1 MNPDGIHPYLL
12 FGRNDILV
20 KVMAIEFGMI
30 GCGVMGEALLSRLIA
45 QGVYAPEN
53 ILVSEPMAA
62 RIEVLAA
69 QYGIKTTD
77 RNAEAAAAARDVL
90 FLAIK
95 PQVFGAVV
103 DQLKG
108 NSGPALVLSILAGTT
123 LAQLEAGFPHQPV
136 IRVMPNTPAAVGA
149 GMSAMSPGKLA
160 GPVHIE
166 LARKILATVGKVVEV
181 PESMMDAVTGLSGSG
196 PGYVALV
203 IEALADGGVL
213 VGLPRNIALELA
225 TQTVLGTAQLI
236 QEKNLHPAVLKDQV
250 TSPGGTTIAGVA
262 QLESLGLRTALIEAV
277 RAASNRSAE
286 LGS

>member
-1 MNPDGIHPYLL
+1 MEGSSL
-12 FGRNDILV
+12 FAVWV
-20 KVMAIEFGMI
+20 KAIFWVKAMAIEFGMI
-30 GCGVMGEALLSRLIA
+30 GGGVMGEALLSRLIA
-45 QGVYAPEN
+45 QGVYAPET

-62 RIEVLAA
+62 RREVLAA
-69 QYGIKTTD
+69 QYGIKTTNQ
-77 RNAEAAAAARDVL
+77 NAEAAAASGVL

-95 PQVFGAVV
+95 PQVFGSVV
-103 DQLKG
+103 EQLKG
-108 NSGPALVLSILAGTT
+108 QSGSALVLSILAGTT
-123 LAQLEAGFPHQPV
+123 LAHLQAGFPNQPV

-149 GMSAMSPGKLA
+149 GISAISPGKLA
-160 GPVHIE
+160 TREHIDR
-166 LARKILATVGKVVEV
+166 AQKILATVGKVVEV

-213 VGLPRNIALELA
+213 AGLPRNIALELA

-236 QEKNLHPAVLKDQV
+236 QEKSLHPALLKDQV
-250 TSPGGTTIAGVA
+250 TSPGGTTIAGIA
-262 QLESLGLRTALIEAV
+262 QLEALGLRTALIEAV